1 MTTSSSGVTYRWLDP
16 DEIRTLTQDW
26 TDWLTTNTTGG
37 SVTDATW
44 TLTHADGS
52 PTTMTMSAPTVT
64 SPLVSV
70 RLAGITLGERVN
82 ATCHVTI
89 SDGQESD
96 RTTVI
101 TGRSK

>member
-1 MTTSSSGVTYRWLDP
+1 MTTSSGVAHLWLDP

-37 SVTDATW
+37 SVTGATW
-44 TLTHADGS
+44 TLTHPDGTPS
-52 PTTMTMSAPTVT
+52 AMLVSAPAVM